1 MCVCKYIPTQMH
13 IYVYTCPRVWF
24 FFHGQCEFKD
34 FYEKYMVGALGMEKE
49 DEKM

>member
-1 MCVCKYIPTQMH
+1 MCVSTFLHKC
-13 IYVYTCPRVWF
+13 IYMCIHVQEYGF